1 MSSQQPL
8 SVGRVQDHQHPQK
21 SPWAQDAGDEEG
33 ERGWSSPQRGGQA
46 GPARW
51 RGQRQKSWSHC
62 PEGKPP
68 KVGSSKWY
76 FQNVVKSQITK
87 ALRRPV
93 LVSISPEVIRASI
106 VPDSE
111 EFSSC
116 FVTRLSLA
124 TPAIVSSIL
133 LSSKTPDQL
142 IELKPSLLPPT
153 PSVDWP
159 ALIKSCATSEKQLI
173 CSCPRPASYL
183 TCTSPNFP
191 FFSSRIVLDW
201 ICNQNKLKLAV
212 KSWFTAGPCSWRQ
225 VRVVEP
231 AQTLHLLVSYR

>member
-1 MSSQQPL
+1 MQ
-8 SVGRVQDHQHPQK
+8 VTK
-21 SPWAQDAGDEEG
+21 EEK
-33 ERGWSSPQRGGQA
+33 EDDLPSNEEDKLAQRGEEARGKRA
-46 GPARW
+46 GHTA
-51 RGQRQKSWSHC
+51 QKGNHLKWAA
-62 PEGKPP
+62 
-68 KVGSSKWY
+68 SK
-76 FQNVVKSQITK
+76 FGLKQITK

-93 LVSISPEVIRASI
+93 LVSISPEVMRASI

-124 TPAIVSSIL
+124 TLAIMSSIL

-142 IELKPSLLPPT
+142 IEIKPSLLPPA

-159 ALIKSCATSEKQLI
+159 SLIKSCATSEKQLI

-191 FFSSRIVLDW
+191 FFSSCIVLDW

-231 AQTLHLLVSYR
+231 VQTLHPLFNYC